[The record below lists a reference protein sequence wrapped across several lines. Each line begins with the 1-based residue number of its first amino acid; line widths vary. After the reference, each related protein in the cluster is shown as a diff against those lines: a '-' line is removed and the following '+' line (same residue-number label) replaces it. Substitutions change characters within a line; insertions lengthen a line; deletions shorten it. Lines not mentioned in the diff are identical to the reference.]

1 MVPFKPNSAVAF
13 LNWGGAHGADIP
25 KDAPRDTE
33 RYSYQFYVSPEPAAL
48 AALVG
53 ETESAIAE

>member
-1 MVPFKPNSAVAF
+1 MVPFTRNSAVAF

-25 KDAPRDTE
+25 KTAPAETE
-33 RYSYQFYVSPEPAAL
+33 RYSYQFYVSPDAAAL
-48 AALVG
+48 ARHVG

>member
-1 MVPFKPNSAVAF
+1 MVPFRPNSAVAF

-25 KDAPRDTE
+25 TDAPKDTE
-33 RYSYQFYVSPEPAAL
+33 RYSYQFYVSPEPSAL
-48 AALVG
+48 LALVG